1 MPAPLSVEQALEF
14 LDQASVTGTADELPE
29 QVKAL
34 ESLDLTRD
42 ARFFVRIISA
52 QTDAHFGAAAKAHAQ
67 LDQLEEEISR
77 SASGRSAAAE
87 RILTS
92 ALNIAR
98 GLAYCDQGL
107 GDQALPC
114 FRFALDIQQER
125 MDHWRV
131 SALYINL
138 AIAACLAQDPQASL
152 SWLTCAAEALD
163 RAAVPNQ
170 WKNSRLASIEI
181 NRAGA
186 LALMGDPEGA
196 IKAYLRARPHLA
208 SGGDQ
213 ISLGHL
219 DFNLS
224 TIYCHMGRFGSA
236 AESAEFAHRTFSGAG
251 AAIHARRALISQ
263 ATALR
268 KMHQLVIAEQLI
280 VSRCLPQDLESL
292 SGTELTAAVEAFDEL
307 AHIYRATSR
316 YAQSIELERTSATL
330 SLRLPNQ
337 ELKALSVVIQ
347 YIFEAI
353 NAGATSPDFRA
364 PGKLEQTALDVIRR
378 SPRQAQAPLIAD
390 LLKRLMHAY
399 ASSDYEE
406 QAITTDEV
414 QALES
419 IGLDVLEWQSQLD
432 IAVGTRRRDEDRLL
446 RGHLFDLA
454 RFHCLVAK
462 QESPRD
468 RSSML
473 ASRGGMILD
482 AVIPLLLRTRDH
494 AGLFEVIEWM
504 RYDLGDSRM
513 PSTPRNLVRF
523 GQVLGGSEDATGVY
537 ALPPPVALSV
547 YGRSI
552 LQAADPGVDVV
563 AEANEVRKALAG
575 ERSAWWTHMFH
586 KGSLIWALLTPD
598 GVYGGAKRLDASTR
612 QALQT
617 HIRALSLPLN
627 EDADLLD
634 GEESAWLPSVI
645 AIARAAAGPLVQSQE
660 TLDQCIAAVP
670 ESVAVRLSEAFPHVH
685 DILDDVYSVLG
696 RWMIPDELVD
706 YLARYAA
713 DARLL
718 VSVQPEVASIPTSLL
733 RTPDGQALVEQAV
746 QVYAPPVRIA
756 VDIMRRPSR
765 PAAADSHLLIR
776 NPRGD
781 LPNSDLPVQGS
792 RVLSGWGSAS
802 GTHEVASRD
811 VVLNAL
817 REETS
822 CTEPSAL
829 SYLGHIEAGVF
840 GDPASAALLLAPN
853 SPGGVGS
860 CLSARDMSIAQV
872 KMPDRIYLGGC
883 EGAGFATS
891 LEWSSIGAASLALG
905 SDVVIAHRWPII
917 DGPHAGLVDQEC
929 IKLVAD
935 GVDPAARLGLLQRQ
949 WLRLWRERTGSCT
962 PPHFWAGLQV
972 IGRSVPV
979 EELMPQG

>member
-1 MPAPLSVEQALEF
+1 MPDPLSVEQALEF
-14 LDQASVTGTADELPE
+14 FDKASVSGTAEELPE
-29 QVKAL
+29 QVKKL

-42 ARFFVRIISA
+42 ATFLLRIISA
-52 QTDAHFGAAAKAHAQ
+52 QAEAHFGASAKALAQ
-67 LDQLEEEISR
+67 LDKLEEEISR
-77 SASGRSAAAE
+77 STSGRSAAAE
-87 RILTS
+87 GILAS
-92 ALNIAR
+92 ALNVAR

-107 GDQALPC
+107 GDRALPC
-114 FRFALDIQQER
+114 FQFALDIQHAR
-125 MDHWRV
+125 ADHWRV

-152 SWLTCAAEALD
+152 SWLTCATEAVG
-163 RAAVPNQ
+163 RAAVPDR
-170 WKNSRLASIEI
+170 WRNSRLASIEI

-186 LALMGDPEGA
+186 LTMMGDPEGA
-196 IKAYLRARPHLA
+196 IHAYLRARPHLVL
-208 SGGDQ
+208 GDDK

-224 TIYCHMGRFGSA
+224 AIYCQMGRFGSA
-236 AESAEFAHRTFSGAG
+236 AESAEYAHRAFSGAS
-251 AAIHARRALISQ
+251 ATIHARRARVAQ

-268 KMHQLVIAEQLI
+268 KLHQLVKAEQLI
-280 VSRCLPQDLESL
+280 VSECLPQDLDTL

-316 YAQSIELERTSATL
+316 YPKSVELERTSAML
-330 SLRLPNQ
+330 SLRFPNQ
-337 ELKALSVVIQ
+337 EIKALSIVMQ
-347 YIFEAI
+347 YIFEVI
-353 NAGATSPDFRA
+353 NAGASSQDFRT
-364 PGKLEQTALDVIRR
+364 PGELEQTALDVIRR
-378 SPRQAQAPLIAD
+378 SSRQVQAPFIAD
-390 LLKRLMHAY
+390 LLERLMYAY

-406 QAITTDEV
+406 RALTPNEI

-419 IGLDVLEWQSQLD
+419 IGLDVLEWQSQFD

-468 RSSML
+468 RSNML
-473 ASRGGMILD
+473 SSRGGMILD
-482 AVIPLLLRTRDH
+482 ALIPLLLRVGDH

-523 GQVLGGSEDATGVY
+523 GQVLSASEDSARVY

-575 ERSAWWTHMFH
+575 ESSAWWTHMFH

-598 GVYGGAKRLDASTR
+598 GVYGGAKALDDSTR
-612 QALQT
+612 QALQA
-617 HIRALSLPLN
+617 HIRALPLPLN
-627 EDADLLD
+627 EDAEILD
-634 GEESAWLPSVI
+634 GEESAWLPSVV

-670 ESVAVRLSEAFPHVH
+670 EPVATRLGDAFSPIQ
-685 DILDDVYSVLG
+685 DILDDVYAVLG
-696 RWMIPDELVD
+696 RWMIPDELID

-713 DARLL
+713 NARLL
-718 VSVQPEVASIPTSLL
+718 VSVQPELASIPTSLL
-733 RTPDGQALVEQAV
+733 RTPDGQTLVEQAV

-756 VDIMRRPSR
+756 AEIMRRPHR
-765 PAAADSHLLIR
+765 QAAADSHLLIR

-781 LPNSDLPVQGS
+781 LPNSDVPIQGS

-811 VVLNAL
+811 AVLGAL
-817 REETS
+817 GEGSS
-822 CTEPSAL
+822 CTQASAL

-840 GDPASAALLLAPN
+840 GDPASAALLLAPD

-860 CLSARDMSIAQV
+860 CLSARDISMAQV
-872 KMPDRIYLGGC
+872 KMPDRLYLGGC

-891 LEWSSIGAASLALG
+891 LEWSSIGAAALALG

-917 DGPHAGLVDQEC
+917 DGPHAGVVDQEC
-929 IKLVAD
+929 IKIVAD
-935 GVDPAARLGLLQRQ
+935 GVDPAARLGLLQRKWVRQ
-949 WLRLWRERTGSCT
+949 WRERTGSCP

-972 IGRSVPV
+972 IGRSVP
-979 EELMPQG
+979 LKS